1 MANSLSKTLG
11 LDLPALAE
19 LLRSKGRGKDSVLAH
34 ITPKEAAL
42 LKKRGGRGSRNPQT
56 GLLEF
61 DDFTGDISVPM
72 DVAPVS
78 PVYDVVSGGGGQDYT
93 FQPTTDVGGQAQPAA
108 PAYNPSDV
116 SQFQPAQPTQGDP
129 YANVG
134 GGTTSPYV
142 NPYIDPTQFA
152 PQQAPQAAPQNIA
165 TQFAGVSPYDS
176 PLPGGGAAY
185 AAANPQLYPGGVLP
199 SPGEETVYT
208 PGGDAYYQAQTDVAV
223 KQAQDQA
230 TKEAAKKETDY
241 AKWLDTLARLGLGAA
256 TIAGLSKYVQQPTQ
270 ATAANQVANAAGQ
283 IANIGAPYKAIGSQL
298 MGQAQTGGLSPGDVQ
313 AVNAARAQG
322 SQDISRRGGV
332 GTLQYAN
339 SIADLSARL
348 MDNQFKLGL
357 ATSAIGDQ
365 YALQAIQ
372 TQLAGDQQINAA
384 NTNFYTQMA
393 NMFAPYILGAS
404 RATPAPGTTAAAPST
419 IGAIGP

>member
-19 LLRSKGRGKDSVLAH
+19 LLRSKGRGKDTVLAH

-42 LKKRGGRGSRNPQT
+42 LKKRGGRGSRNPDT

-61 DDFTGDISVPM
+61 DDAVDIQDPSVYFGGDTGGAFTPTYDAGSFQ
-72 DVAPVS
+72 APV
-78 PVYDVVSGGGGQDYT
+78 DAGQYVPSTPEYAAQQLQNVPQYNFPDTTQYQ
-93 FQPTTDVGGQAQPAA
+93 QPDATQYQQPA
-108 PAYNPSDV
+108 
-116 SQFQPAQPTQGDP
+116 PT
-129 YANVG
+129 Y
-134 GGTTSPYV
+134 
-142 NPYIDPTQFA
+142 
-152 PQQAPQAAPQNIA
+152 QAPQAAPQRVDMAALGQDQPYYDPTTGIPQTPEQVA
-165 TQFAGVSPYDS
+165 SKFPSLYPSGEAQPAGYGTIFTPT
-176 PLPGGGAAY
+176 GQAAY
-185 AAANPQLYPGGVLP
+185 AP
-199 SPGEETVYT
+199 EENL
-208 PGGDAYYQAQTDVAV
+208 DAYAQL
-223 KQAQDQA
+223 QYAQDAAAQDKA
-230 TKEAAKKETDY
+230 AKDAAKKETDY
-241 AKWLDTLARLGLGAA
+241 AKWIDTLGRLGLGAA
-256 TIAGLSKYVQQPTQ
+256 TIAGLSRYVQQPTQ
-270 ATAANQVANAAGQ
+270 ATAANQVANAAGK

-339 SIADLSARL
+339 SIADLTARL

-365 YALQAIQ
+365 YALQAIT

>member
-78 PVYDVVSGGGGQDYT
+78 PVYDVIQPSGDFSPSMAPT
-93 FQPTTDVGGQAQPAA
+93 ADTTSNNFQAPYQAGVN
-108 PAYNPSDV
+108 YNPADV
-116 SQFQPAQPTQGDP
+116 SQYDPAQVTQGDP

-152 PQQAPQAAPQNIA
+152 PRQAPQVAPQNIA

-270 ATAANQVANAAGQ
+270 ATAAKQVANAAGQ

-372 TQLAGDQQINAA
+372 TQLAGDQQINQA
-384 NTNFYTQMA
+384 NTNFYTQLA
-393 NMFAPYILGAS
+393 NMFAPFILGAGKAVS
-404 RATPAPGTTAAAPST
+404 TAAAPST

>member
-19 LLRSKGRGKDSVLAH
+19 LLRSKGRGKDTVLAH

-42 LKKRGGRGSRNPQT
+42 LKKRGGRGSRNPDT

-61 DDFTGDISVPM
+61 DDAVDIQDPSVYFGGDTGGAFTPTYDAGSFQ
-72 DVAPVS
+72 APV
-78 PVYDVVSGGGGQDYT
+78 DAGQYVPST
-93 FQPTTDVGGQAQPAA
+93 PEYAAQQLQNVPEYSFPAAAPAA
-108 PAYNPSDV
+108 PAAEA
-116 SQFQPAQPTQGDP
+116 PAAAPAAPT
-129 YANVG
+129 Y
-134 GGTTSPYV
+134 
-142 NPYIDPTQFA
+142 
-152 PQQAPQAAPQNIA
+152 QAPQAAPQRIDMA
-165 TQFAGVSPYDS
+165 ALGQDQPYYDPTTGIPQTPEQVAS
-176 PLPGGGAAY
+176 KFPSSYPGGEAQPAGYGTIFTPTGQAAY
-185 AAANPQLYPGGVLP
+185 AP
-199 SPGEETVYT
+199 EENL
-208 PGGDAYYQAQTDVAV
+208 DAYAQL
-223 KQAQDQA
+223 QYAQD
-230 TKEAAKKETDY
+230 AAKKETDY
-241 AKWLDTLARLGLGAA
+241 AKWIDTLGRLGLGAA
-256 TIAGLSKYVQQPTQ
+256 TIAGLSRYVQQPTQ
-270 ATAANQVANAAGQ
+270 ATAANQVANAAGK

-339 SIADLSARL
+339 SIADLTARL

-372 TQLAGDQQINAA
+372 TQLAGDQQINQA
-384 NTNFYTQMA
+384 NTNFYTQLA
-393 NMFAPYILGAS
+393 NMFAPFILGAG
-404 RATPAPGTTAAAPST
+404 RAVSTAAAPST
-419 IGAIGP
+419 IAQ